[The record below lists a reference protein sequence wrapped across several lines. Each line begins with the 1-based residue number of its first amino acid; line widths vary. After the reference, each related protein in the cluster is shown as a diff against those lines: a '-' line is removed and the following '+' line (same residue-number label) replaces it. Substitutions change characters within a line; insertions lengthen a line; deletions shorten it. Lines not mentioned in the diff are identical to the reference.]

1 MDPVHEGVG
10 GDPTAFQ
17 QQVEAALA
25 KVRPALQADG
35 GDIVLVAVDGQDAR
49 VRLKGACHGLPGAQR
64 TLQFGVQRFLQH
76 EVPGFGRVIDDAEN
90 DEEDEWIKR
99 M

>member
-1 MDPVHEGVG
+1 MDPVQEGVG
-10 GDPTAFQ
+10 GDPTVFQ

-49 VRLKGACHGLPGAQR
+49 VRLKGACHG
-64 TLQFGVQRFLQH
+64 
-76 EVPGFGRVIDDAEN
+76 
-90 DEEDEWIKR
+90 
-99 M
+99 